1 MSKAKQKQ
9 CRRNGKE
16 GAGEK
21 KQKTDKRLHPK
32 KQLQKF
38 HMIHGSHAHRVADAQ
53 LPHCH
58 LLCQQHL

>member
-21 KQKTDKRLHPK
+21 KNK
-32 KQLQKF
+32 KQ
-38 HMIHGSHAHRVADAQ
+38 INAYIPRNSCRSSI
-53 LPHCH
+53 
-58 LLCQQHL
+58 